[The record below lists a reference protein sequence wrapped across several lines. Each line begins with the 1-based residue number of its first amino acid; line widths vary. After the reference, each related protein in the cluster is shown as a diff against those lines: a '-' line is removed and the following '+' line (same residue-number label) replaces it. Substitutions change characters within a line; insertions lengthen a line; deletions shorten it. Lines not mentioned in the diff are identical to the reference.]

1 MREIDR
7 FYIDGKWVAPRAARM
22 MEVINPATEEPCGT
36 VALGD
41 PADVDAAVAAAR
53 RAFAS
58 FSQTSREERL
68 ALLNAVM
75 AAFQKRT
82 EDMVEA
88 ITLEMGAP
96 KWLAES
102 AQVPAALGHF
112 AEVVKIL
119 GDYAFEREQ
128 DGFVLRREPIGVCG
142 LITPWNWP
150 LNQIACKLAPAL
162 ATGCTSV
169 WKPSELAPFS
179 AQVFMEVLDEAGVP
193 PGVVNLV
200 HGDGPGVGAAI
211 SAHPGIDMVSFTGST
226 RAGIEVARAA
236 APTIKRVAQ
245 ELGGKSANIILDDLD
260 ADGFVKAVSGGM
272 QSMCVNS
279 GQSCNAPSRMLVPA
293 SRMEEA
299 AVIAAG
305 VADAVQVADPQSDG
319 MVMGPVI
326 SQAQWSK
333 IQGLIET
340 GMKEGARLAA
350 GGPGRPEG
358 LNRGYYVRPTVFADV
373 RNDMTIARE
382 EIFGPVLCII
392 GYADEA
398 DAVRIANDTDY
409 GLAAYV
415 SGAQLD
421 RVRRVAAQMRAGQ
434 VVLNGAR
441 LNMAA
446 PFGGYKHSGNGRE
459 WGEPGFEEYLEI
471 KAVIG

>member
-1 MREIDR
+1 MQDIRTV
-7 FYIDGKWVAPRAARM
+7 YIDGQWTAPKEGRV
-22 MEVINPATEEPCGT
+22 MEVINPATEEPCGS
-36 VALGD
+36 VLLGD
-41 PADVDAAVAAAR
+41 AADVDAAVAAAR

-58 FSQTSREERL
+58 FSQTSRAQRL
-68 ALLNAVM
+68 ELLNAVM
-75 AAFQKRT
+75 AAFQKRSD
-82 EDMVEA
+82 DMAEA

-96 KWLAES
+96 KWLAGS

-112 AEVVKIL
+112 AQAATIL
-119 GDYAFEREQ
+119 KDFAFERNAGSYVQ
-128 DGFVLRREPIGVCG
+128 RREPIGVCG
-142 LITPWNWP
+142 MITPWNWP

-162 ATGCTSV
+162 ATGCTAV

-179 AQVFMEVLDEAGVP
+179 AQVFMDVLDEAGAP

-200 HGDGPGVGAAI
+200 HGDGPTVGAAI
-211 SAHPGIDMVSFTGST
+211 SAHPDIDMVSFTGST

-236 APTIKRVAQ
+236 APSIKRVAQ
-245 ELGGKSANIILDDLD
+245 ELGGKSANIILNDLD
-260 ADGFVKAVSGGM
+260 ADGFAKAVSGGM

-293 SRMEEA
+293 GRMQEA

-326 SQAQWSK
+326 SQTQWSK

-340 GMKEGARLAA
+340 GMEEGARLAA

-373 RNDMTIARE
+373 TNDMTIARE

-392 GYADEA
+392 GYDDEA
-398 DAVRIANDTDY
+398 DAVRIANDTEY

-415 SGAQLD
+415 SGAQPE
-421 RVRRVAAQMRAGQ
+421 RVRQVAAQMRAGQ
-434 VVLNGAR
+434 VVLDGAR
-441 LNMAA
+441 LDMAA

>member
-1 MREIDR
+1 MREINR
-7 FYIDGKWVAPRAARM
+7 FYIDGKWTAPKAGRV
-22 MEVINPATEEPCGT
+22 MEVINPATEEPGGR
-36 VALGD
+36 VVLGD
-41 PADVDAAVAAAR
+41 SDDVDAAVAAAR
-53 RAFAS
+53 RAFES
-58 FSQTSREERL
+58 FSQTSREYRL
-68 ALLNAVM
+68 ALLGAIIE
-75 AAFQKRT
+75 AFQKRT
-82 EDMVEA
+82 DDMAAA

-96 KWLAES
+96 KWLAGS

-112 AEVVKIL
+112 AEAVKIL
-119 GDYAFEREQ
+119 GDYAFERNQ
-128 DGFVLRREPIGVCG
+128 GGFVLRREPIGVCG

-179 AQVFMEVLDEAGVP
+179 AQIFMEVLDEAGVP

-200 HGDGPGVGAAI
+200 HGDGPTVGAAI
-211 SAHPGIDMVSFTGST
+211 SAHPDIDMVSFTGST

-260 ADGFVKAVSGGM
+260 ADGFAKAVSGGM

-279 GQSCNAPSRMLVPA
+279 GQSCNAPSRMLVPK
-293 SRMEEA
+293 SRMQEA

-326 SQAQWSK
+326 SQNQWNK

-340 GMKEGARLAA
+340 GMKEGAHLAA

-358 LNRGYYVRPTVFADV
+358 LNRGYYVRPTVFSEVDNA
-373 RNDMTIARE
+373 MTIARE

-392 GYADEA
+392 GYEDEA
-398 DAVRIANDTDY
+398 DAVRIANDTAY

-415 SGAQLD
+415 SGAQ
-421 RVRRVAAQMRAGQ
+421 RERIERVADQMRAGQ
-434 VVLNGAR
+434 VIVNGAQ